1 MNSLKPEL
9 VCMTYFYLSVFNLP
23 ALKCLIERYTFENE
37 VTVLLTKIVCYN
49 IHALLLTECQT
60 MSRRPLPR
68 VFNPAVSED
77 ISQGSDVNKHQ
88 DSINFN

>member
-1 MNSLKPEL
+1 MLQHSR
-9 VCMTYFYLSVFNLP
+9 TAFD
-23 ALKCLIERYTFENE
+23 R
-37 VTVLLTKIVCYN
+37 
-49 IHALLLTECQT
+49 
-60 MSRRPLPR
+60 MSNDVEETPGPR